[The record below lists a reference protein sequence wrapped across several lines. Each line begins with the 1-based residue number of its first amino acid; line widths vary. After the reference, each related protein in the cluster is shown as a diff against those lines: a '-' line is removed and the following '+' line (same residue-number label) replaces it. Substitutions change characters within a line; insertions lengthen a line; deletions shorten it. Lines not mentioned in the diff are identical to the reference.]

1 MTFSFSRLASDGQ
14 ARCGRIHTAHGTAET
29 PAFMAVGTV
38 GAVKAITADGVR
50 ATGTEIILGNTY
62 HLMLR
67 PGAERVAA
75 LGGLHR
81 MTDWPGIIL
90 TDSGGFQVMSLA
102 QLRSIDETGATFRSH
117 IDGSAYHLTPEFSTE
132 IQHALDATI
141 TMAFDECIQFPASYE
156 EAATSMRRSMRWA
169 KRSRAA
175 FVPRKGYAQFGI
187 VQGSVYADL
196 RAESAKA
203 LTQLGFEGYAIGGLA
218 VGEGQTAM
226 LETVEATVPYLPN
239 NLPRYLMGVGTP
251 DDLLSAIA
259 RGMDMFDCVIP
270 TRSGRNG
277 QAFTWGGTLNLRNA
291 VHADDPGPLD
301 ENCRCPSYRHFSRAY
316 LHHVVK
322 AGEIIAAMLLT
333 WHNLV
338 FFQEL
343 MALLRNRI
351 LEGRLAGSVP
361 EFPPKGGMA
370 RHAKDDPGR
379 RWG

>member
-1 MTFSFSRLASDGQ
+1 
-14 ARCGRIHTAHGTAET
+14 
-29 PAFMAVGTV
+29 
-38 GAVKAITADGVR
+38 
-50 ATGTEIILGNTY
+50 
-62 HLMLR
+62 
-67 PGAERVAA
+67 
-75 LGGLHR
+75 
-81 MTDWPGIIL
+81 
-90 TDSGGFQVMSLA
+90 MSLSK
-102 QLRSIDETGATFRSH
+102 LRTVTEEGVSFRSH
-117 IDGSAYHLTPEFSTE
+117 IDGHEEFLSPERAMK
-132 IQHALDATI
+132 IQHELGSDI
-141 TMAFDECIQFPASYE
+141 HMVLDECPSLPASDAALE
-156 EAATSMRRSMRWA
+156 ESLSLSMRWA
-169 KRSRAA
+169 RRSKRA
-175 FVPRKGYAQFGI
+175 FVPEQGRACFGI
-187 VQGSVYADL
+187 IQGGTVPRLRQRSVEEL
-196 RAESAKA
+196 CEI
-203 LTQLGFEGYAIGGLA
+203 GFDGFAIGGLA
-218 VGEGQTAM
+218 VGEGQAAM
-226 LETVEATVPYLPN
+226 FETLEATVPYIPAER
-239 NLPRYLMGVGTP
+239 PRYLMGVGKP
-251 DDLLSAIA
+251 GDIVGAVL
-259 RGMDMFDCVIP
+259 RGVDMFDCVIP

-301 ENCRCPSYRHFSRAY
+301 ENCRCPSCRQFSRAY

>member
-1 MTFSFSRLASDGQ
+1 MTFSFSLLASDGR

-102 QLRSIDETGATFRSH
+102 RLRSIDETGATFRSH

-141 TMAFDECIQFPASYE
+141 TMAFDECIQFPASHE

-196 RAESAKA
+196 RAESAEA

-226 LETVEATVPYLPN
+226 LETVEATVPYLPD

-251 DDLLSAIA
+251 DDLLAAIA

-270 TRSGRNG
+270 TRAGRTARAYTSRG
-277 QAFTWGGTLNLRNA
+277 VRNLRNA
-291 VHADDPGPLD
+291 KFAKEVDPLD
-301 ENCRCPSYRHFSRAY
+301 NACSCIACSRHCSGY
-316 LHHVVK
+316 LHHLFRC
-322 AGEIIAAMLLT
+322 GEMLGPMLLT
-333 WHNLV
+333 AHNLTYY
-338 FFQEL
+338 QKL
-343 MALLRNRI
+343 MKGARGAILDGRFAEFVRLTRKEWVNR
-351 LEGRLAGSVP
+351 
-361 EFPPKGGMA
+361 
-370 RHAKDDPGR
+370 HD
-379 RWG
+379 